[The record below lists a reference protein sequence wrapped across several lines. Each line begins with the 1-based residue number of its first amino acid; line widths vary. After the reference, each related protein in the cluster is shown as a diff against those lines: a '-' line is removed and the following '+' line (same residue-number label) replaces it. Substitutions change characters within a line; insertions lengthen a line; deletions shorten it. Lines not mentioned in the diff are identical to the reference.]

1 MAVIY
6 AATGHRPDKL
16 GGYGVA
22 TSARLQRLAEW
33 YLGHHRP
40 DGVISGMALGWDQ
53 AWASAAVALGI
64 PFIAALPFA
73 GQDSKWPAFSRHA
86 YAELLDRAHEVV
98 TVSPGG
104 YSSAAMMA
112 RNRWVVDN
120 CSGVIALWDGSSGG
134 TGNCVAYAESVRRPM
149 VNLWPYLEQFA

>member
-1 MAVIY
+1 MAVIF

-16 GGYGVA
+16 GGYGAA

-53 AWASAAVALGI
+53 AWAQAAVALGI

-73 GQDSKWPAFSRHA
+73 RQDCRWPGPSRHA
-86 YAELLDRAHEVV
+86 YQELLDRAHEVV

-104 YSSAAMMA
+104 YSSAAMLRRDHWM
-112 RNRWVVDN
+112 VDN
-120 CSGVIALWDGSSGG
+120 CTGVVALWNGGPSG
-134 TGNCVAYAESVRRPM
+134 TGNTVAYAQSVQRPM